1 MAQRNY
7 NPPLS
12 RKEYELAMLRS
23 GEIRE
28 TLKREGIPIYLASA
42 RIHRNPQSVYRWLSA
57 GLTEEQYSELKHAIT
72 ELILAALQ
80 EGQGAVR

>member
-28 TLKREGIPIYLASA
+28 TLKREEIPVYLVSAFIYK
-42 RIHRNPQSVYRWLSA
+42 NPQSVYRWLSA

-72 ELILAALQ
+72 ELILASLQ